1 MNIFK
6 SKAIHVLDMV
16 SSTTMQLTNMYI
28 FASFLPLS
36 FLLPPNLYRLSVVYT
51 WILSIFACCGAIC
64 NSGDWIILWKSVP
77 SHLMKIHI
85 SASYGNP
92 YLRMLCKSV
101 WYSNTAIY
109 IPIIPYL
116 STDSVH
122 MEFFIRAVAEEPVPF
137 EDQMLTSWRK
147 NIRGWC
153 ITTWRNLLE
162 DSSSEC

>member
-1 MNIFK
+1 MSIFK

-28 FASFLPLS
+28 SASFLTLS
-36 FLLPPNLYRLSVVYT
+36 FLLPPNIYRLSVVYT
-51 WILSIFACCGAIC
+51 WIFINFRMLWSHIC
-64 NSGDWIILWKSVP
+64 NSGDWMILWKSVP
-77 SHLMKIHI
+77 PHLMEIHI

-92 YLRMLCKSV
+92 YIRMLCKSV
-101 WYSNTAIY
+101 WYSDTAIY

-122 MEFFIRAVAEEPVPF
+122 MEFFNRAVAEEPVPF

-147 NIRGWC
+147 NRR
-153 ITTWRNLLE
+153 TLE
-162 DSSSEC
+162 DGV